1 MFQSSDKSLGL
12 FFLQS
17 GHSLC
22 PTGVLAEALPWME
35 TASADFQGSFRSL
48 LKVNHLVS
56 LTTDLNSAM
65 IGSAGFSFYFY
76 FSGRKPGHGQGKHL
90 VLVKLQIIQLPL
102 LSCQS
107 VYALSRGN

>member
-65 IGSAGFSFYFY
+65 A
-76 FSGRKPGHGQGKHL
+76 QL
-90 VLVKLQIIQLPL
+90 VLVFIFILVVENQGMDRVNI
-102 LSCQS
+102 
-107 VYALSRGN
+107 